1 LVANPDPASSKKT
14 FVSVG
19 NISNVL
25 GPLYAKILGEDEP
38 FRKRRLTGHVFEGQ
52 FEEMHI
58 SEVMADVVRYV
69 ITYIISGKTE
79 HTRPRISPRF
89 TFRNPTS
96 ISYQHQFSIHQKP
109 KEDPEEKSARWQSIV
124 TNVARCARASNISP
138 DAMVLIT
145 GHRTSAVIS
154 SNFKCP
160 EASSPPE
167 EVHFS
172 LSYEDW
178 ITSYWSYEDEYKP
191 VGEREAIAEPTA
203 SLGVSSSSEKR
214 GFYIQFIPED
224 FEALPDENA
233 LRAST
238 STQ

>member
-1 LVANPDPASSKKT
+1 MASWGLDDRGGLISTATYGDVGFLVANPDPASSKKT

-58 SEVMADVVRYV
+58 SEIMTDVVRFV
-69 ITYIISGKTE
+69 ISYIISGKTE
-79 HTRPRISPRF
+79 LNWTRPRNSPRF

-124 TNVARCARASNISP
+124 TNVARCARGSNVSP
-138 DAMVLIT
+138 DTMVLSKWRRRRRPHLYQ
-145 GHRTSAVIS
+145 GHI
-154 SNFKCP
+154 
-160 EASSPPE
+160 
-167 EVHFS
+167 
-172 LSYEDW
+172 Y
-178 ITSYWSYEDEYKP
+178 
-191 VGEREAIAEPTA
+191 
-203 SLGVSSSSEKR
+203 
-214 GFYIQFIPED
+214 
-224 FEALPDENA
+224 
-233 LRAST
+233 
-238 STQ
+238 